1 MPKTY
6 AETGNT
12 PPRGQGPNDLDP
24 DSYSKDVLPGRG
36 GPSTVQRAANWG
48 VINPADF
55 REIGAGAGRASDS
68 AALKALVER
77 IAGGAAGRPK
87 PAPLK
92 TQRRPPPLGPARPAR
107 EAQQMVEQREAMQQ
121 PGRMPGSASVR
132 RRR

>member
-12 PPRGQGPNDLDP
+12 PPRGQGPNDLAP
-24 DSYSKDVLPGRG
+24 DSYSKEFVPGRK
-36 GPSTVQRAANWG
+36 PSAA
-48 VINPADF
+48 ART
-55 REIGAGAGRASDS
+55 REHLQSPLMASS
-68 AALKALVER
+68 ALKALVER
-77 IAGGAAGRPK
+77 IAGGAAGRPE

-107 EAQQMVEQREAMQQ
+107 EAQQMVGQREAMQQ